1 MLWDRAVD
9 FWLILSPK
17 EHQIAFLGSKAKK
30 AKTHPQTKPYIYIYS
45 GFLRKNGFQ
54 GSLYLSRESLGNSI
68 FAFFLKSKRRT
79 IL

>member
-1 MLWDRAVD
+1 MFSLN
-9 FWLILSPK
+9 

-30 AKTHPQTKPYIYIYS
+30 AKQHPQKKRISIYS
-45 GFLRKNGFQ
+45 GFLRKSGFQ

-79 IL
+79 IV

>member
-1 MLWDRAVD
+1 MFSLN
-9 FWLILSPK
+9 

-30 AKTHPQTKPYIYIYS
+30 AKKHPQKKRISIYS
-45 GFLRKNGFQ
+45 GFLRKSGVLQ

-79 IL
+79 IV